1 MVSSSPLQSRPMKIT
16 SQLHQTNKKLS
27 ASLIKQ
33 NSVLNTKSKITYQLK
48 PVIKSKTVK
57 KTAIAKPKFKIQTGK
72 KKSKKTA
79 KRKTIIHNLDG
90 KGKLFINIVSC
101 VIEIIVCK

>member
-1 MVSSSPLQSRPMKIT
+1 MVSSSPPQARPMKIT

-27 ASLIKQ
+27 ASLSQQ
-33 NSVLNTKSKITYQLK
+33 NSMLNTKSKITYQLK

-72 KKSKKTA
+72 KKSTKTT

-90 KGKLFINIVSC
+90 KGKSYLST
-101 VIEIIVCK
+101 